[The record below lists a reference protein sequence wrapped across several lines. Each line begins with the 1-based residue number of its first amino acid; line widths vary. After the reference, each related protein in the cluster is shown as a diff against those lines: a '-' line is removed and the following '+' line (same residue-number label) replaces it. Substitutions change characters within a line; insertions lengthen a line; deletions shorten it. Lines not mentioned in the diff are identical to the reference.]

1 MFLSG
6 FFVVDKQILTEND
19 IPVWVEENCTLF
31 EEIWFL
37 SFKTASQMTANMM
50 NLVEQK
56 INNVVDYDGVLCR
69 DGDNKLVFLFDANDG
84 GAFDNEGE
92 NGGL

>member
-1 MFLSG
+1 
-6 FFVVDKQILTEND
+6 
-19 IPVWVEENCTLF
+19 
-31 EEIWFL
+31 
-37 SFKTASQMTANMM
+37 MTANMM

-69 DGDNKLVFLFDANDG
+69 DGDNKLVFLFNANDG